1 MAMAWHTTRGE
12 EQTNETTMEEQTE
25 TNDNGKIRWQMVVT
39 NHVDD
44 WRHLLYFYIY
54 EYKGI
59 SYGEAPSIYRLS
71 TPCKIYAT
79 ILKPF
84 RGTLDVL
91 INSIAKIN
99 ED

>member
-44 WRHLLYFYIY
+44 WRHPLYFYI
-54 EYKGI
+54 
-59 SYGEAPSIYRLS
+59 
-71 TPCKIYAT
+71 
-79 ILKPF
+79 
-84 RGTLDVL
+84 
-91 INSIAKIN
+91 
-99 ED
+99 